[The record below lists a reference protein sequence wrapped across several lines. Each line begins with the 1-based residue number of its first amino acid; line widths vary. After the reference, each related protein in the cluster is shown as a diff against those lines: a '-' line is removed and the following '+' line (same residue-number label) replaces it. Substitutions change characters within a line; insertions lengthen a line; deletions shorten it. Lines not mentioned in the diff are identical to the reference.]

1 MKVVYPIIRY
11 LLYQSIISLFLARQ
25 IPANQYRHLLLL
37 LLLLLLFV
45 LTNYSCV
52 DITKYIIAYAC
63 ILCPQL

>member
-37 LLLLLLFV
+37 LLLFV